1 MARKLFIF
9 EDDRFEDFHPLTYFR
24 PVYQLLFGTKLLQE
38 KISSFYPGV
47 EVTLLCRDY
56 LKEILKLKSNLR
68 VNDFEVK
75 NEDEVLFINGRVIS
89 SEDLS
94 SVLTFSEEMRAY
106 ICENDL
112 IGFNLKGS
120 DLNKLENEVN
130 SLYHKD
136 SLESIKGKTR
146 TTRVEVRLADYLWN
160 LIDGNKK
167 EIESDFKRTT
177 PNLNLENMLKKCEVD
192 TAAII
197 HNLKNVFI
205 GKGSKVEPYAVL
217 DTREGPIYIEE
228 NVLIRSHTRVEGP
241 AFIGKGTQLVGGKIG
256 PGCSFGQM
264 CRVGGEVENSTFLG
278 FSNKYHQGFLGHSYV
293 GEWVNLGALTTNSD
307 LKNNYSRIRVQL
319 KDKEIDTGLIKVG
332 AFVGDHVKTG
342 IGTLLNSGI
351 NVGFGAN
358 LFGGGM
364 IKDKFIPCFAW
375 FDGREFEEYRLDK
388 FLSTA
393 SEVMKRR
400 GKKLNQEETNVLKKI
415 FDLTKKEREKIVRP
429 G

>member
-1 MARKLFIF
+1 MNKKLFIF
-9 EDDRFEDFHPLTYFR
+9 EDDKFEDFHPLTYFR
-24 PVYQLLFGTKLLQE
+24 PVYQLLFGTRLLQE
-38 KISSFYPGV
+38 KISSFYPGA

-56 LKEILKLKSNLR
+56 LKEILKLRSNLR
-68 VNDFEVK
+68 VNNLEVK
-75 NEDEVLFINGRVIS
+75 NEDELLFVNGRIIS
-89 SEDLS
+89 TENLS
-94 SVLTFSEEMRAY
+94 SILTFTNETTSY
-106 ICENDL
+106 ICKDDL

-120 DLNKLENEVN
+120 DLNQIENEVN
-130 SLYHKD
+130 SLYQKD

-146 TTRVEVRLADYLWN
+146 TARVEVRLADYLWN

-167 EIESDFKRTT
+167 EIESDFKRTS
-177 PNLNLENMLKKCEVD
+177 PNLDFKNMLKECEVD
-192 TAAII
+192 TTAII

-205 GKGSKVEPYAVL
+205 GKESKVEAYVVL
-217 DTREGPIYIEE
+217 DATEGPIYIEE
-228 NVLIRSHTRVEGP
+228 NALIRSHTRVEGP

-278 FSNKYHQGFLGHSYV
+278 FSNKYHEGFLGHSYV

-307 LKNNYSRIRVQL
+307 LKNNYSSIRIQL
-319 KDKEIDTGLIKVG
+319 KDKEIDTGMIKVG
-332 AFVGDHVKTG
+332 AFIGDHVKTG
-342 IGTLLNSGI
+342 IGTLLNSGV

-364 IKDKFIPCFAW
+364 IKDKFIPCFSW
-375 FDGREFEEYRLDK
+375 FDGKEFEEYRLDK

-393 SEVMKRR
+393 SEVLKRR
-400 GKKLNQEETNVLKKI
+400 GKNLNQEETNVLKKI
-415 FDLTKKEREKIVRP
+415 FDSTKKEREKTIRP